1 MVGIT
6 ALIDWLPVHLF
17 AWQLFYL
24 NIHHSVL
31 MPQPHSAID
40 LCPLNPDLCDLA
52 HLDVEAAQHL
62 SYSEDVYEAVVYVA
76 LQRCVGDGGS

>member
-1 MVGIT
+1 
-6 ALIDWLPVHLF
+6 
-17 AWQLFYL
+17 
-24 NIHHSVL
+24 

-62 SYSEDVYEAVVYVA
+62 SDAEDVSEAVVYVA
-76 LQRCVGDGGS
+76 VEHCVGDGRS